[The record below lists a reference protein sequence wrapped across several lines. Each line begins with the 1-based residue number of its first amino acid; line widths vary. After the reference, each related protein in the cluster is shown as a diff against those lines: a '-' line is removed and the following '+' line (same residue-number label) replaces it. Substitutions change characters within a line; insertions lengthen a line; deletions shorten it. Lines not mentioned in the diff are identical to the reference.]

1 MSRPDGWITRME
13 NSSRVAVVST
23 VILILLM
30 SGGFVYGIPWVSQK
44 AVMFLPD
51 TVATHVGKQVLT
63 TLDEKWFEPSELP
76 LSQQQEIRQR
86 FQSHI
91 DSLVAD
97 GEAFPSPP
105 NLVFRH
111 WDEGVNAFALSNGT
125 IIVTDDIVEAMVT
138 PAQLDSVLF
147 HELGH
152 VKYEHVMQS
161 VIRASLLSVAVALVT
176 GESSGVIDNLVGA
189 GVFLFSN
196 GYSRDNEAE
205 ADQYALKAMLRIY
218 GTTVPMQE
226 MFKLLQAS
234 SSGHMPEWLST
245 HPDINARIEAS
256 ITFNESTSEN

>member
-1 MSRPDGWITRME
+1 MIRAADWITRME

-23 VILILLM
+23 VILILLI
-30 SGGFVYGIPWVSQK
+30 SGGVVYGIPWVSQK
-44 AVMFLPD
+44 VVMFLPN

-76 LSQQQEIRQR
+76 LSQQKEIRQR
-86 FQSHI
+86 FQSHV

-97 GEAFPSPP
+97 GEAFPYPP

-111 WDEGVNAFALSNGT
+111 WGGGVNAFALSNGT
-125 IIVTDDIVEAMVT
+125 IIVTDDIVEAMAT

-196 GYSRDNEAE
+196 GYTRDNEVE
-205 ADQYALKAMLRIY
+205 ADQYAVKVMLRTY

-226 MFKLLQAS
+226 MFKQLQAS
-234 SSGHMPEWLST
+234 SSGYIPEWLST
-245 HPDINARIEAS
+245 HPDFRTRIEAS
-256 ITFNESTSEN
+256 ITFSESKSEN

>member
-1 MSRPDGWITRME
+1 MIRAADWITRME

-23 VILILLM
+23 VILILLI
-30 SGGFVYGIPWVSQK
+30 SGGVVYGIPWVSQK
-44 AVMFLPD
+44 AVMFLPN

-76 LSQQQEIRQR
+76 LSQQKEIRQR
-86 FQSHI
+86 FQSHV

-97 GEAFPSPP
+97 GEAFPYPP

-111 WDEGVNAFALSNGT
+111 WGGGVNAFALSNGT
-125 IIVTDDIVEAMVT
+125 IIVTDDIVEAMAT

-189 GVFLFSN
+189 GVFLFAN
-196 GYSRDNEAE
+196 GYTRDNEVE
-205 ADQYALKAMLRIY
+205 ADQYAVKVMLRTY

-226 MFKLLQAS
+226 MFKQLQAS
-234 SSGHMPEWLST
+234 SSGYIPEWLST
-245 HPDINARIEAS
+245 HPDFRTRIEAS
-256 ITFNESTSEN
+256 ITFSESKSEN

>member
-1 MSRPDGWITRME
+1 MIRAADWITRME

-23 VILILLM
+23 VILILLI
-30 SGGFVYGIPWVSQK
+30 SGGVVYGIPWVSQK
-44 AVMFLPD
+44 AVMFLPN

-76 LSQQQEIRQR
+76 LSQQKEIRQR
-86 FQSHI
+86 FQSHV

-97 GEAFPSPP
+97 GEAFPYPP

-111 WDEGVNAFALSNGT
+111 WGGGVNAFALSNGT
-125 IIVTDDIVEAMVT
+125 IIVTDDIVEAMAT

-152 VKYEHVMQS
+152 MKYEHVMQS

-196 GYSRDNEAE
+196 GYTRDNEVE
-205 ADQYALKAMLRIY
+205 ADQYAVKVMLRTY

-226 MFKLLQAS
+226 MFKQLQAS
-234 SSGHMPEWLST
+234 SSGYIPEWLST
-245 HPDINARIEAS
+245 HPDFRTRIEAS
-256 ITFNESTSEN
+256 ITFSESKSEN

>member
-1 MSRPDGWITRME
+1 MIRAADWITRME

-44 AVMFLPD
+44 VVMFLPD
-51 TVATHVGKQVLT
+51 TVATHVGKQVLA

-86 FQSHI
+86 FQSHV

-97 GEAFPSPP
+97 GEAFPYPP
-105 NLVFRH
+105 DVVFRH
-111 WDEGVNAFALSNGT
+111 WAGGVNAFALSNGT
-125 IIVTDDIVEAMVT
+125 IIVTDDIVEAMAT

-161 VIRASLLSVAVALVT
+161 VIRTSLLSVAVALVT

-189 GVFLFSN
+189 GVFLFAN
-196 GYSRDNEAE
+196 GYSRTHEQA
-205 ADQYALKAMLRIY
+205 ADQYAANVMMEVY
-218 GTTVPMQE
+218 GTTAPMRAMLQ
-226 MFKLLQAS
+226 LLQNA
-234 SSGHMPEWLST
+234 HPNHIPEWLST

-256 ITFNESTSEN
+256 ITFNESKSEN